1 MAGVAEEPSRSPELP
16 RDGLL
21 SGGPELGGG
30 LHGDDLR
37 PLLHQRADDG
47 RDPQAGQ
54 ELPAES
60 GKPQTSTLPRPHIL
74 PEETPAEYGR
84 RLEQAQGAVR
94 RALSEPTDDR
104 EAVRRRLMEP
114 LRLGGKAIDVLS
126 AELRHPLLEAVNKA
140 QEDIENGHH
149 GEDDHG
155 SWDGRWSRPTERQ
168 VNTVHKLHLQWPA
181 GSNSDTREALTT
193 AAQGRELRWSEM
205 NEETRQEFRLAADD
219 QWKKWLENEAVMVL
233 GLDESRA
240 VEQELERKG
249 ELERIMNPR
258 FILVD
263 KNAKLRS
270 PECPLPLKANARII
284 VPGFRDLANL
294 NGELRTDSPT
304 ASRIAQHV
312 VCCVCAGHPEW
323 CLLSAGVRAAF
334 LKGDP
339 YVQRQLYI
347 RGTNPKLA
355 PSIGI
360 PTGCVA
366 KVLTGIFWSC

>member
-1 MAGVAEEPSRSPELP
+1 MLGWQMVSSNRATSERS
-16 RDGLL
+16 
-21 SGGPELGGG
+21 
-30 LHGDDLR
+30 
-37 PLLHQRADDG
+37 
-47 RDPQAGQ
+47 
-54 ELPAES
+54 
-60 GKPQTSTLPRPHIL
+60 
-74 PEETPAEYGR
+74 
-84 RLEQAQGAVR
+84 
-94 RALSEPTDDR
+94 
-104 EAVRRRLMEP
+104 
-114 LRLGGKAIDVLS
+114 
-126 AELRHPLLEAVNKA
+126 
-140 QEDIENGHH
+140 
-149 GEDDHG
+149 
-155 SWDGRWSRPTERQ
+155 
-168 VNTVHKLHLQWPA
+168 HKLQMQWPS
-181 GSNSDTREALTT
+181 GSNSDIREALTT

-233 GLDESRA
+233 GPDESRA

-270 PECPLPLKANARII
+270 PERPLPLKANARII

-312 VCCVCAGHPEW
+312 VCCVCACHPEW
-323 CLLSAGVRAAF
+323 CLLSADVRAAF

-347 RGTNPKLA
+347 RRTNPKLG

-360 PTGCVA
+360 PTGCA
-366 KVLTGIFWSC
+366 CGQSPQGHFWSC